1 MIQKG
6 GDQRSHSNI
15 WRSVFAEF
23 KYDMM
28 KECVVVEVVVLLEI
42 ELSNYVPSTQ
52 QILDKANDYTQ
63 ELNGKCQRAAVPD
76 AEEQSPEPAGKP
88 CMTHLAHSLLL
99 VRFEPHTVFN
109 TIQYSFIFV
118 LFFSFLLVSTEVT
131 PVCPKGC
138 ELCSEYNGC
147 LKCLPKL
154 FILLERNDIRQIGI
168 CLPSCPVGY
177 FGVRNPEM
185 NKCTKCKIDNCE
197 ACFSRNF
204 CTKCKE
210 GLFLHKGRCYSSC
223 PEGFAAL
230 NGTMECSSVVQC
242 ELGEW
247 GSWGPCTK
255 KGKLCGFKKG
265 SQNRTREALQ
275 PPPAEP
281 SLCPPETES
290 RTCTVQKKPCAKGGK
305 NKKEKKEEQG
315 NNKDNGRNR
324 NNKET
329 KEGKPGS
336 SKRRKGQQRG
346 TAAPTTT
353 PSVTQ

>member
-1 MIQKG
+1 MRVGAQ
-6 GDQRSHSNI
+6 
-15 WRSVFAEF
+15 
-23 KYDMM
+23 
-28 KECVVVEVVVLLEI
+28 L
-42 ELSNYVPSTQ
+42 T
-52 QILDKANDYTQ
+52 
-63 ELNGKCQRAAVPD
+63 
-76 AEEQSPEPAGKP
+76 
-88 CMTHLAHSLLL
+88 
-99 VRFEPHTVFN
+99 
-109 TIQYSFIFV
+109 
-118 LFFSFLLVSTEVT
+118 VSTEVT

-210 GLFLHKGRCYSSC
+210 GLYLHKGRCYSSC

-230 NGTMECSSVVQC
+230 NGTVECSSVVQC

-265 SQNRTREALQ
+265 TQNRTRESLQ
-275 PPPAEP
+275 PPLAEP
-281 SLCPPETES
+281 SLCPPETEN
-290 RTCTVQKKPCAKGGK
+290 RMCTVQKKPCAKGVSDVMRATRKRATARGRK
-305 NKKEKKEEQG
+305 NAVKNDKLEAFFIDFDSEVKAIVEKLKSTASSLLKEADNFYNIAIIKLPVTTELGLSEVANNAAEVKKLPKSTQKANKKKLGTETISEEAE
-315 NNKDNGRNR
+315 NIPPIK
-324 NNKET
+324 
-329 KEGKPGS
+329 
-336 SKRRKGQQRG
+336 
-346 TAAPTTT
+346 TTT
-353 PSVTQ
+353 KKRSMYTVPLLAGFTDPDYLLPCW